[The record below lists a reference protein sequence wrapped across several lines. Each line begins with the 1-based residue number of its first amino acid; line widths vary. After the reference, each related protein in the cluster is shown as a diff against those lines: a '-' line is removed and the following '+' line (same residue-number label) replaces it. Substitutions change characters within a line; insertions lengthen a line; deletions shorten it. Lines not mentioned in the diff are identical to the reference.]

1 MFLITQDNKVYK
13 AQVYLHDNGMA
24 LAERLQV
31 LSCAAYTLSSSQNY
45 MKTVKLLSNNVILN
59 VVANNSDVSLKS
71 IYELISYQK
80 LGIYQ
85 LLRYIYRHLCGTVMV
100 YLLSLWHGG
109 KRHNGD
115 LTQFI

>member
-31 LSCAAYTLSSSQNY
+31 LSCAAYKLSSSQNY

-59 VVANNSDVSLKS
+59 VVANNSLKS

-85 LLRYIYRHLCGTVMV
+85 LLRYIYRHLCGAKGIMET
-100 YLLSLWHGG
+100 
-109 KRHNGD
+109 
-115 LTQFI
+115 